1 MELGGEEKTQVNELA
16 AVNES
21 PPFQRAVCHIAEE
34 LVLKQSI
41 ETQERQ
47 ELSQQMVEL
56 FNN

>member
-1 MELGGEEKTQVNELA
+1 MNELA

-21 PPFQRAVCHIAEE
+21 PPFQRAVCHVAEE

-41 ETQERQ
+41 EAQERQ